1 MRKGLCLLNFHSL
14 QKITIS
20 YGREEL
26 LHEVSFVST
35 IVAAV
40 SRTASSK
47 TLAHVNFHCKAQKLR
62 TTKSILTVATRLLE
76 SLTTLEIRLMMQT
89 HGARGT

>member
-1 MRKGLCLLNFHSL
+1 M
-14 QKITIS
+14 
-20 YGREEL
+20 
-26 LHEVSFVST
+26 SFVST
-35 IVAAV
+35 IVAVV
-40 SRTASSK
+40 SRMASSK
-47 TLAHVNFHCKAQKLR
+47 TLGHCGIFYCKAQKLR

>member
-1 MRKGLCLLNFHSL
+1 MFIEFHSL
-14 QKITIS
+14 QKIMIS

-26 LHEVSFVST
+26 LHKVSFVRT

-62 TTKSILTVATRLLE
+62 TTKSVLTVATRLLE
-76 SLTTLEIRLMMQT
+76 RLTTLEVRLMMQT
-89 HGARGT
+89 QGARGT

>member
-1 MRKGLCLLNFHSL
+1 MVFIEFHSL
-14 QKITIS
+14 QKIMIS

-26 LHEVSFVST
+26 LHKVSFVST

-47 TLAHVNFHCKAQKLR
+47 TLAQVNFHCKAQELR
-62 TTKSILTVATRLLE
+62 TTKSVLTVATRLLE
-76 SLTTLEIRLMMQT
+76 RLSTLEVRLMMQT

>member
-1 MRKGLCLLNFHSL
+1 M
-14 QKITIS
+14 
-20 YGREEL
+20 
-26 LHEVSFVST
+26 SFVST
-35 IVAAV
+35 IVAVV
-40 SRTASSK
+40 SRMASSK

-76 SLTTLEIRLMMQT
+76 RLSTLEVRLMMQT